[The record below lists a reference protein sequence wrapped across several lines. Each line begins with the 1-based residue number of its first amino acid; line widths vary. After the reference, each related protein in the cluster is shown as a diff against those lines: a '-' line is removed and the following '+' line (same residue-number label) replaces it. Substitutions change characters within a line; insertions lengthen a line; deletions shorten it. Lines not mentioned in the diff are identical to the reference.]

1 MSAIHIEFQNL
12 VNATDTAQ
20 TFVASLSPDAM
31 TSVGI
36 AGMMLTNFLAS
47 GLVCGLINEEFVDR
61 LMAAIRES
69 IDDSVKSINDGLA
82 AEAATQTIQ

>member
-1 MSAIHIEFQNL
+1 
-12 VNATDTAQ
+12 
-20 TFVASLSPDAM
+20 M